1 MEYWGRRDSREPV
14 EYKWTRGG
22 TRIRSGSAHHKFQ
35 LFSWPTFFS
44 FFFWL
49 HLALKDSPGSWVIAP
64 GPPNLSF
71 SIPFDQREAVRT
83 VSTKE
88 KNISNDTA
96 DILLHSAFQAKTWPV
111 LSARER
117 RFPRKMNIIRD
128 QPVIGINEIAA
139 RFRFNWGC
147 RGKSSRNWNLK
158 RYFSWILPRG
168 NPFHCIL
175 TVYFNIYFVFSFF
188 LFFFF
193 VFFFYDIDIIDII
206 EVIPREKVA
215 RVFWLRIKC
224 FT

>member
-1 MEYWGRRDSREPV
+1 MIDKRITYRRTMEYWGRRDSREPV

-96 DILLHSAFQAKTWPV
+96 DILLHSAFQ
-111 LSARER
+111 
-117 RFPRKMNIIRD
+117 D
-128 QPVIGINEIAA
+128 
-139 RFRFNWGC
+139 
-147 RGKSSRNWNLK
+147 
-158 RYFSWILPRG
+158 
-168 NPFHCIL
+168 
-175 TVYFNIYFVFSFF
+175 
-188 LFFFF
+188 
-193 VFFFYDIDIIDII
+193 
-206 EVIPREKVA
+206 VA
-215 RVFWLRIKC
+215 RIIGSWTSFPKEDEYYTRSTGNRDKWNRREISFQLGVNQREILSKLEFETILFVNIASR
-224 FT
+224 